1 MERPSGRHASAVRGG
16 RAGGRRRTQVGTRR
30 YADRSGPSRHAVPG
44 GGRQVGALG
53 DGTPVSVRPLVAAD
67 RAWFAEWI
75 AALSDQSKYR
85 RFFSCPAEL
94 PAGMLD
100 RLVDDV
106 DGVQHVAFVVTV
118 PAETGS
124 RAAPPSWP
132 DVATVPVAVGRFIR
146 LRTDGDIAEVACTV
160 TDAWQRRGVGT
171 LLMATLVT
179 AARALGVTTFT
190 ATVLTENRPSLRL
203 FPKAGRVTRREAD
216 GYDAVDLDVE
226 LAVAPASTPP
236 AQPHRVATCRPGRER
251 RCRQMKP
258 GDLAAD
264 FELPDEEG
272 KLRKLSDLLAAG
284 PVVLFFFPA
293 AMTPGCTAQ
302 SRHFRDLKVEFDRVG
317 AQRVGISV
325 DPVAKQ
331 KEFAAAN
338 CFDYPLLSDTDGEVA
353 RRFGVRRRF
362 GPVPVKRTTF
372 VIDPDRQIRAV
383 IHSELRM
390 NAHADLALE
399 ALRAGSS

>member
-1 MERPSGRHASAVRGG
+1 MERPSGRDTSAVRGG

-30 YADRSGPSRHAVPG
+30 YAHRSGPSRHAVPG

-146 LRTDGDIAEVACTV
+146 LRTDGAVAEVACTV

-179 AARALGVTTFT
+179 AALALGVTTFT
-190 ATVLTENRPSLRL
+190 ATVLAENRPSLRL
-203 FPKAGRVTRREAD
+203 FPKAGRVTRREAN
-216 GYDAVDLDVE
+216 GCEVDLDIE
-226 LAVAPASTPP
+226 LAVPP
-236 AQPHRVATCRPGRER
+236 GIDKPPGRTGFSALRGRADTTRRPGHPWPLREH
-251 RCRQMKP
+251 
-258 GDLAAD
+258 
-264 FELPDEEG
+264 
-272 KLRKLSDLLAAG
+272 G
-284 PVVLFFFPA
+284 P
-293 AMTPGCTAQ
+293 
-302 SRHFRDLKVEFDRVG
+302 SR
-317 AQRVGISV
+317 
-325 DPVAKQ
+325 
-331 KEFAAAN
+331 
-338 CFDYPLLSDTDGEVA
+338 
-353 RRFGVRRRF
+353 
-362 GPVPVKRTTF
+362 
-372 VIDPDRQIRAV
+372 
-383 IHSELRM
+383 
-390 NAHADLALE
+390 
-399 ALRAGSS
+399 SSSPKNVT